1 VRVSGFV
8 LQTPELSGVPASP
21 SRVTIAVGLRANLFI
36 SDVGEELGAAWDA
49 GMMTAHSMR
58 PEVRE
63 LANRGH
69 AEIRSFDE
77 IVPS

>member
-1 VRVSGFV
+1 M
-8 LQTPELSGVPASP
+8 E
-21 SRVTIAVGLRANLFI
+21 LRAILFM
-36 SDVGEELGAAWDA
+36 SDVGEELDAAWGA

-58 PEVRE
+58 PEVPE

-77 IVPS
+77 IFPP

>member
-1 VRVSGFV
+1 M
-8 LQTPELSGVPASP
+8 
-21 SRVTIAVGLRANLFI
+21 GLRANLFI